1 MSHNIV
7 QLSPEENFFDQSY
20 EDHPTNDSD
29 KFYPIDSI
37 KIINIP
43 L

>member
-7 QLSPEENFFDQSY
+7 ELSPEGNFSDQSN

-29 KFYPIDSI
+29 KFYPIDSV
-37 KIINIP
+37 KIIDIP